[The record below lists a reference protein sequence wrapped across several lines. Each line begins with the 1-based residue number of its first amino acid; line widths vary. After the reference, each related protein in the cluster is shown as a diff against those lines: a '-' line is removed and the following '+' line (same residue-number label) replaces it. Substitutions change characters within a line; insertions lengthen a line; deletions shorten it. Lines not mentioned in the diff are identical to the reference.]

1 MFWPT
6 FLLAR
11 LLRLGLLLL
20 GITLLTF
27 IITHALPVDP
37 VVANVG
43 QRASSNPTIV
53 AAFRKRWGLDR
64 PPYEQYVRYLSNLV
78 RGDWGQSITTHRPV
92 LTDLAQYLPAT
103 IELSTVALGL
113 SLLFGL
119 PLGILSAL
127 KQGRFL
133 DHFARLIS
141 QVGVS
146 VPVFWLGVV
155 ALYVFYFRLRWLPGP
170 GRLGVGLAAPAGPTG
185 FLLVD
190 SVLAGNHVVFW
201 DALSHLLLPA
211 TVLASYVT
219 GLLMRVTRA
228 GVLDVLQQ
236 NFVQTA
242 RSKGLTERRVVGHHV
257 LKNAMGA
264 PLTLLGL
271 AYGQLLSGAVLTE
284 TIFAWPGIG
293 RYAFHAAVKLDVP
306 AIMGIALVI
315 AMSYALLNLIV
326 DVLYT
331 VLDPRI
337 RLSG

>member
-1 MFWPT
+1 MADVF
-6 FLLAR
+6 LAR

-64 PPYEQYVRYLSNLV
+64 PPHEQYARYLSNLV

-103 IELSTVALGL
+103 VELSTVALGL

-127 KQGRFL
+127 KRGRFL
-133 DHFARLIS
+133 DHFSRLIS

-155 ALYVFYFRLRWLPGP
+155 ALYVLYFRLGWLPGP
-170 GRLGVGLAAPAGPTG
+170 GRLRRPKRQRG
-185 FLLVD
+185 FRPK
-190 SVLAGNHVVFW
+190 HR
-201 DALSHLLLPA
+201 P
-211 TVLASYVT
+211 
-219 GLLMRVTRA
+219 RA
-228 GVLDVLQQ
+228 
-236 NFVQTA
+236 
-242 RSKGLTERRVVGHHV
+242 K
-257 LKNAMGA
+257 
-264 PLTLLGL
+264 
-271 AYGQLLSGAVLTE
+271 
-284 TIFAWPGIG
+284 
-293 RYAFHAAVKLDVP
+293 
-306 AIMGIALVI
+306 
-315 AMSYALLNLIV
+315 
-326 DVLYT
+326 
-331 VLDPRI
+331 I
-337 RLSG
+337 R